1 MTKVL
6 KALTSRAALVS
17 ALAFAIAMATISI
30 VSAEDLGPAVGLK
43 APAIGTLPDQ
53 TGAPRAMAE
62 LMGSKGLVL
71 VFFRSAQWC
80 PYCQGQLISLNDGL
94 PEIEKRGYRIAA
106 LSYDSTK
113 ILADFTAQRH
123 IGYTLLSDPRSEII
137 DFYRLRDPQYPADS
151 KAYGVPRPII
161 FVIDRDGVIKA
172 KLFEETYRTRPP
184 VSAITSTLDRLAGSN

>member
-1 MTKVL
+1 M
-6 KALTSRAALVS
+6 
-17 ALAFAIAMATISI
+17 
-30 VSAEDLGPAVGLK
+30 
-43 APAIGTLPDQ
+43 
-53 TGAPRAMAE
+53 
-62 LMGSKGLVL
+62 
-71 VFFRSAQWC
+71 
-80 PYCQGQLISLNDGL
+80 NDGL